1 MAGMLGYWY
10 RLYHNL
16 TPSEQAL
23 EPAIAA
29 LGERYRCQHPFLRH
43 KHFADFALLDRKR
56 IIEVDG
62 DSHELPRQKE
72 KDLLHMI
79 ALAKEGWDVIRVSN
93 DEANLDP
100 VGAVARALNEFAPSL
115 SELQERLQRLHRDY
129 PELLEK
135 RVRGQRRGAV
145 PRKRPA
151 SESKG
156 RGSSKRRKAADSSTE
171 S

>member
-10 RLYHNL
+10 RLYQNM
-16 TPSEQAL
+16 TPSELAL

-29 LGERYRCQHPFLRH
+29 VGERYRSQHPFLGL

-62 DSHELPRQKE
+62 DSHEAPRQKE
-72 KDLLHMI
+72 KDLKHMI
-79 ALAKEGWDVIRVSN
+79 ALAGLGWDVIRVSN
-93 DEANLDP
+93 EQATRDP
-100 VGAVARALNEFAPSL
+100 AGTVAWALSAIAPSVP
-115 SELQERLQRLHRDY
+115 ELQARLQRLHRDY
-129 PELLEK
+129 PELLEPPVKGK
-135 RVRGQRRGAV
+135 RRASA

-151 SESKG
+151 ASTKG
-156 RGSSKRRKAADSSTE
+156 RGSSRRRKAAAPSTE

>member
-10 RLYHNL
+10 RLYHNM
-16 TPSEQAL
+16 TPSELAL

-29 LGERYRCQHPFLRH
+29 VGERYRSQHPFLRH
-43 KHFADFALLDRKR
+43 KLFADFALLDRKR

-62 DSHELPRQKE
+62 DSHEVPRQKE

-93 DEANLDP
+93 AEASLDP
-100 VGAVARALNEFAPSL
+100 AGTVARSLAAVAPSL
-115 SELQERLQRLHRDY
+115 AELQERLLRLHRDY
-129 PELLEK
+129 PELLEPK
-135 RVRGQRRGAV
+135 VKGQRRASA

-151 SESKG
+151 ASVRG
-156 RGSSKRRKAADSSTE
+156 RGSSRRRTAAGTSTE
-171 S
+171 A